1 VKEERPMRIRAK
13 LKAVFVCILVLILT
27 LTAVGTVMAQDGD
40 DGDEGETP
48 KAFEH
53 PVVAVFREY
62 FGDEVAEEVIA
73 YHSGGEG
80 DEEGGVGFGVLVK
93 MYAIAAESEEACATA
108 EGPCTPVTVEEL
120 MAAYKSGT
128 GMGELFKLYG
138 KPAVLGVGHM
148 KDKDKGGPPE
158 HAGPKDKERDGDGP
172 PEHAGPKDKDKD
184 KSKD

>member
-1 VKEERPMRIRAK
+1 MRIQAK
-13 LKAVFVCILVLILT
+13 LKPVFVCILVFILT

-40 DGDEGETP
+40 DGDEETP
-48 KAFEH
+48 RPFEH
-53 PVVAVFREY
+53 PVVALFRAY

-73 YHSGGEG
+73 YHGGGEG

-93 MYAIAAESEEACATA
+93 MYAIAAESQEACAA
-108 EGPCTPVTVEEL
+108 SEEPCTPVTVEEL
-120 MAAYKSGT
+120 MAEYQSGK
-128 GMGELFKLYG
+128 GMGQLFKLYG

-184 KSKD
+184 KGKDKD